1 MASHCAVPDLTV
13 SSPYAV
19 EREAMVRAVPSRR
32 AEFLTGRTA
41 ARAALAELGVSV
53 GPIARR
59 PDRSP
64 DWPPGIVGSITHT
77 RGLCAAVVARH
88 RRVWAAPLGLG
99 IDVEV
104 DAVLD
109 DAVVHR
115 VLTTRE
121 RAALGAPIG
130 RDAVVAFSAKESL
143 FKAIN
148 PATGVWLEANEVE
161 VELVRDD
168 HFGTDEI
175 DGGTIGVLS
184 WARTVPG
191 FEPAD
196 AIGRWARVGPWVV
209 TAMVLSSSSA
219 GSGRDRSTATLSPI

>member
-1 MASHCAVPDLTV
+1 MPDLTV
-13 SSPYAV
+13 STPYAV
-19 EREAMVRAVPSRR
+19 EREAMERAVPSRR
-32 AEFLTGRTA
+32 AEFVTGRSV
-41 ARAALAELGVSV
+41 ARAALAELGVPA

-59 PDRSP
+59 PDRAP

-88 RRVWAAPLGLG
+88 RGVLAPPLGLG

-104 DAVLD
+104 DAVID
-109 DAVVHR
+109 DAVVQR

-121 RAALGAPIG
+121 RAALGASTG

-148 PATGVWLEANEVE
+148 PLTGVWLEANDVE
-161 VELVRDD
+161 VELTRDD
-168 HFGTDEI
+168 HLGTDEI

-196 AIGRWARVGPWVV
+196 AIGCWTRVGPWVA
-209 TAMVLSSSSA
+209 TAIVLSPRSA
-219 GSGRDRSTATLSPI
+219 RVGR

>member
-1 MASHCAVPDLTV
+1 VAAQWAAPDLTD
-13 SSPYAV
+13 SSPYV
-19 EREAMVRAVPSRR
+19 IEREAVARAVASRR
-32 AEFLTGRTA
+32 AEFLTGRTV
-41 ARAALAELGVSV
+41 ARAALGQLGVAAV
-53 GPIARR
+53 PIARR

-64 DWPPGIVGSITHT
+64 DWPLGIVGSITHT

-88 RRVWAAPLGLG
+88 RRGGAPPLGLG
-99 IDVEV
+99 IDAEV

-109 DAVVHR
+109 DAIVHR

-121 RAALGAPIG
+121 RAGLGRHAG

-148 PATGVWLEANEVE
+148 PATRVWLEANEVE

-168 HFGTDEI
+168 HLGIDEI
-175 DGGTIGVLS
+175 DGGTIAVVS
-184 WARTVPG
+184 WARPVPG

-196 AIGRWARVGPWVV
+196 AIGRWARVGPWVL
-209 TAMVLSSSSA
+209 TAMVVSRRA
-219 GSGRDRSTATLSPI
+219 AKFGS